1 MVYLP
6 DIRIS
11 TTNFYRLL
19 VLTVS
24 PYVLHQLSSLLDQ
37 AIFPP
42 WVDLFLAHPISLYH
56 DLNLWRL
63 TKGQATTAR
72 AGSFTL

>member
-1 MVYLP
+1 MFIVSWP
-6 DIRIS
+6 
-11 TTNFYRLL
+11 
-19 VLTVS
+19 TVGQ
-24 PYVLHQLSSLLDQ
+24 YILHQLSSLLDQ

-63 TKGQATTAR
+63 TKGQTTTVR
-72 AGSFTL
+72 AGFFALK